1 MNMPNMQGED
11 YSFEIEANQAHESG
25 APS

>member
-1 MNMPNMQGED
+1 MPNMQGED